1 MTTHTLDSTDPC
13 YLVYSEI
20 IHNRHGTPS
29 HELRKPGFSVL
40 LDLDRLAEADRTS
53 WFFSVNKFNLISF
66 HEADFGPNHKSQ
78 RKRGQPKIKLA
89 DHIRSLASQH
99 FDPQQIKKIEML
111 AFPRILGLS
120 FNPITIYRCLNHNND
135 DCFRVYEV
143 HNTFG
148 DSHSYASVMTSNKDS
163 VPLHK
168 VDKMMHVS
176 PFFDVDGHYQL
187 AVRRTETALKLFVR
201 YCQGKTALLT
211 ATLNGEIVPLTSGRL
226 LRTVTFS
233 GHFPLRPLV
242 SIHYEAVKLFFKGL
256 RFYRRPLPPQKPV
269 TPTEIDVQR

>member
-1 MTTHTLDSTDPC
+1 MTTHTHNKTDPC

-20 IHNRHGTPS
+20 IHSRHGTPA

-40 LDLDRLAEADRTS
+40 LDLGRLDEADRTS

-78 RKRGQPKIKLA
+78 RQPDAPQVKLA
-89 DHIRSLASQH
+89 DYIRTLAGQH
-99 FDPQQIKKIEML
+99 LDPQQIKRIEML

-120 FNPITIYRCLNHNND
+120 FNPITVYRCLDHNNK

-148 DSHSYASVMTSNKDS
+148 DSHSYASVMATDTDT

-176 PFFDVDGHYQL
+176 PFFDVDGYYQL
-187 AVRRTETALKLFVR
+187 AVRRSETALKLLVR

-211 ATLNGEIVPLTSGRL
+211 ATLNGEIVPLTTTRL
-226 LRTVTFS
+226 LKTVTLS

-242 SIHYEAVKLFFKGL
+242 SIHYEAVKLFFKGV
-256 RFYRRPLPPQKPV
+256 RFYRRPLPPEQAV
-269 TPTEIDVQR
+269 TPTVKDVQR